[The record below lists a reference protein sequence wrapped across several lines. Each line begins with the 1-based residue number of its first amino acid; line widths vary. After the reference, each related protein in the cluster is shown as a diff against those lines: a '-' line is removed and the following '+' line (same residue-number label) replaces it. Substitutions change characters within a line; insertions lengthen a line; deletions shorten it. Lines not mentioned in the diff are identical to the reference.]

1 MSTPEHPASP
11 GMNIGKFALLVA
23 LLSVA
28 GILAYNTFF
37 GGSGGAN
44 YTSVPKDMQVN
55 YMPSDFKPNINED
68 EALMILSNPQ
78 RYRKEFDQLIYNFNL
93 SLMLHVANRMGMPE
107 NLKSRV
113 ATEYKK
119 HHPYLVQ
126 MYYNDFIALKDT
138 SSNLYQQWYE
148 NESTNSVDLL
158 NEVASKYTCFF
169 VNHIVTTLLQTQD
182 GKLNVKGNK
191 VETPCGV
198 ALTEALRPM
207 IVRLQDRA
215 AIRDFSKAKGLMQQK
230 VERAITELATYEVRD
245 KKGLDKQLQSKVWGY
260 TVSQTDLEVT
270 AISILKVGFKLDQ
283 YFQIN
288 TDTKNKVIVV
298 TLPQP
303 TILSHEVYPKVEKM
317 DIGWLREVSS
327 VDINKN
333 FNTLREDFRRD
344 ALESDIMSK
353 AKDRAKEVMEM
364 MLMPMIKSVNKSY
377 KLQVRFQNP
386 TGAEWDL
393 NTPESNQTDKPA
405 KATVPTKTTTP
416 RPKNT
421 KE

>member
-1 MSTPEHPASP
+1 MSSPVRPDSP

-23 LLSVA
+23 VLSVA
-28 GILAYNTFF
+28 AILVYNTFF
-37 GGSGGAN
+37 EGGGAN

-55 YMPSDFKPNINED
+55 YMPADFKPSINEE
-68 EALMILSNPQ
+68 EALTILSNPQ

-107 NLKSRV
+107 NLKGRV
-113 ATEYKK
+113 ASEYKK

-126 MYYNDFIALKDT
+126 MYYNDFISLKDT

-148 NESTNSVDLL
+148 NESTSSVDLL

-207 IVRLQDRA
+207 IARLQDRA

-245 KKGLDKQLQSKVWGY
+245 KKGLDKQLQTKVWGY

-270 AISILKVGFKLDQ
+270 AISILKIGFKLDQ
-283 YFQIN
+283 YFQVN
-288 TDTKNKVIVV
+288 TDTKNKTVVV
-298 TLPQP
+298 TLPEP

-333 FNTLREDFRRD
+333 FNALREDFRRD
-344 ALESDIMSK
+344 ALESDVMSK
-353 AKDRAKEVMEM
+353 AKDKAKEVMEM
-364 MLMPMIKSVNKSY
+364 ILLPMIKSTNKSY
-377 KLQVRFQNP
+377 KLQVRFQRSEA
-386 TGAEWDL
+386 TGLDQIKPQ
-393 NTPESNQTDKPA
+393 NDGIDSPA
-405 KATVPTKTTTP
+405 KTTAPSKTSTP
-416 RPKNT
+416 KPKNT
-421 KE
+421 KQ

>member
-1 MSTPEHPASP
+1 MSIPVRPDSP

-23 LLSVA
+23 VLSVA
-28 GILAYNTFF
+28 GILVYNTFF
-37 GGSGGAN
+37 EGGGAN
-44 YTSVPKDMQVN
+44 YSSVPKDMQVN
-55 YMPSDFKPNINED
+55 YMPADFKPSINED
-68 EALMILSNPQ
+68 EALTILSNPQ

-93 SLMLHVANRMGMPE
+93 SLMLHVANRMGLPE
-107 NLKSRV
+107 NLKGRV
-113 ATEYKK
+113 ASVYKK

-126 MYYNDFIALKDT
+126 MYYNDFISLKDT

-148 NESTNSVDLL
+148 NESTSSVDLL

-207 IVRLQDRA
+207 IARLQDRA

-245 KKGLDKQLQSKVWGY
+245 KKGLDKQLQTKVWGY

-270 AISILKVGFKLDQ
+270 AISILKIGFKLDQ
-283 YFQIN
+283 YFQVN
-288 TDTKNKVIVV
+288 TDTKNKTVVV
-298 TLPQP
+298 TLPEP

-333 FNTLREDFRRD
+333 FNALREDFRRD
-344 ALESDIMSK
+344 ALESDVMSK
-353 AKDRAKEVMEM
+353 AKDKAEEVMEM
-364 MLMPMIKSVNKSY
+364 ILLPMIKSTNKSY
-377 KLQVRFQNP
+377 KLQVRFQRSEA
-386 TGAEWDL
+386 TGLD
-393 NTPESNQTDKPA
+393 QIKPQNEGIDA
-405 KATVPTKTTTP
+405 RAKTTTP
-416 RPKNT
+416 SKISTPKPKNT